1 MDTPNYA
8 RQNFDRELEEL
19 EHELLEMASR
29 VEKMMADAS
38 QSLISLDRTLAME
51 TIKLDDE
58 IDQRELEIEA
68 RCMKIIA
75 LQNPM
80 GGDLRL
86 VSACLKIVT
95 DLERCA
101 DLSVDLAKAALKVDN
116 EAGRT
121 DIIDL
126 GKFANLCR
134 KMLHDSLEA
143 YVRRDL
149 ARVEEVGKMEYEAD
163 GIYREL
169 RAQVFLLMRRDPDS
183 VVALG
188 WLFLAIHHL
197 ERIADHSVN
206 IAERVHYM
214 VTGELKQL
222 AGYQDTPER

>member
-1 MDTPNYA
+1 MESQSYA
-8 RQNFDRELEEL
+8 RQNFDRELEGL
-19 EHELLEMASR
+19 EHELLEMASW
-29 VEKMMADAS
+29 VEKMVADAAT
-38 QSLISLDRTLAME
+38 SLV
-51 TIKLDDE
+51 KLDPVLAREAISQDDAIDE
-58 IDQRELEIEA
+58 KELVIEA
-68 RCMKIIA
+68 ECMRIIG

-80 GGDLRL
+80 GADLRR
-86 VSACLKIVT
+86 VGATLKIIT

-101 DLSVDLAKAALKVDN
+101 DLAVDLAKATLKIDK

-134 KMLHDSLEA
+134 KMIHDSIEA
-143 YVRRDL
+143 FVRRDL
-149 ARVEEVGKMEYEAD
+149 ERADLVGQQENEAD
-163 GIYREL
+163 KIYREL

-183 VVALG
+183 VVAHG
-188 WLFLAIHHL
+188 WLFQAIHHL

-222 AGYQDTPER
+222 AGFEDAG

>member
-1 MDTPNYA
+1 MESPNYA
-8 RQNFDRELEEL
+8 RQNFDRELSEL

-29 VEKMMADAS
+29 VEKMVGAAS
-38 QSLISLDRTLAME
+38 ESLITLDRELALE
-51 TIKLDDE
+51 TIKQDD
-58 IDQRELEIEA
+58 DVDARELEIEA
-68 RCMKIIA
+68 HCMRIIG

-80 GGDLRL
+80 GADLRL

-95 DLERCA
+95 DLERSA
-101 DLSVDLAKAALKVDN
+101 DLSVDLAKAALKIDK

-126 GKFANLCR
+126 RKFANLCR
-134 KMLHDSLEA
+134 SMLHESLEA

-149 ARVEEVGKMEYEAD
+149 EKAESVGRMEYEAD

-222 AGYQDTPER
+222 AGYQDGA